1 MRLKSL
7 SRAKRKLAICAS
19 SFFCHAKTRFH
30 KKNRR
35 SDGRNASEER
45 IRCGFH
51 LQEYDFTW
59 YNKFNA
65 KWHTGTETWYMYENN
80 VPNVAGNVANPAKP
94 ELGANG
100 AFCAAGQ
107 LRCTAPE
114 YAIVNYLNRDV
125 TSKFMIGFR
134 SDLLNDKK
142 GQRTGIPGKYT
153 ENTFCLTRYIGSTV
167 MFRPELRFDH
177 SWDREG
183 YNNGT
188 ARNQLF
194 LAWM

>member
-1 MRLKSL
+1 M
-7 SRAKRKLAICAS
+7 A
-19 SFFCHAKTRFH
+19 
-30 KKNRR
+30 
-35 SDGRNASEER
+35 
-45 IRCGFH
+45 
-51 LQEYDFTW
+51 
-59 YNKFNA
+59 
-65 KWHTGTETWYMYENN
+65 TETWYMYENS

-100 AFCAAGQ
+100 AFCATGQ

-114 YAIVNYLNRDV
+114 YAIVNYINREV
-125 TSKFMIGFR
+125 TSKFMFGFR

-142 GQRTGIPGKYT
+142 GQRTGIAGKYT
-153 ENTFCLTRYIGSTV
+153 ENTFCLTRYIGTTV
-167 MFRPELRFDH
+167 MFGPELHFDH

-194 LAWM
+194 FGMDVIYKF